1 MSRHHGYLEFVGG
14 RDLSTPLTSAFA
26 NSVEWCRK
34 LTAQNS
40 AMYAVPAPPQ
50 VAAAFV
56 LQHLL
61 SIPAQA
67 CAFAAA
73 TGPWRVDVGN
83 PDDPALSCD
92 LAPGLYPERVGFRH
106 VEPATTD
113 REIRTE
119 EARTAYRALG
129 TAIASAYDVGVK
141 MSSRQRLGMVDDV
154 WEMALREARAATG
167 DGWGPPVERRS
178 CCLIYALPGCHECAG
193 CPRLAAT

>member
-1 MSRHHGYLEFVGG
+1 M
-14 RDLSTPLTSAFA
+14 PLTSAFA
-26 NSVEWCRK
+26 FSGQWCRK
-34 LTAQNS
+34 LTAHNTS
-40 AMYAVPAPPQ
+40 MYAVPAPPQ

-67 CAFAAA
+67 GAFAAA
-73 TGPWRVDVGN
+73 TGPWRVDLGTLDE
-83 PDDPALSCD
+83 PGLSCD
-92 LAPGLYPERVGFRH
+92 LAPGLYPERVGFRA

-113 REIRTE
+113 REVRIE
-119 EARTAYRALG
+119 QARTAYRALG

-167 DGWGPPVERRS
+167 EGWGETVERRS

-193 CPRLAAT
+193 CPRLLTT